1 MKKFFVIGNP
11 IQHSLSQELHSFWFE
26 EKKNNASYEKKLL
39 EKEGVKE
46 IIKDV
51 KNNLIEGLNVTVPYK
66 NLVIQYLDELSP
78 EAERTQSVNTVYM
91 KDKKIVGHNTD
102 IAGFELA
109 IRHAKYDV
117 SGKKVLIIGAG
128 GVTPSIIFALLKMNC
143 NEIFIMNRTKE
154 KAEEIKKIFTQVQI
168 KNWGEKVDFDLIINT
183 TSIGLKNDKL
193 NLDLDVTNKMFFDL
207 IYNPTKTPFLHKAE
221 KNGNRIE
228 NGLMMFIYQ
237 AHQSFVIWNN
247 VIPNIDNKIINLL
260 SK

>member
-11 IQHSLSQELHSFWFE
+11 IQHSLSPELHSFWINE
-26 EKKNNASYEKKLL
+26 NKINASYEKKLL
-39 EKEGVKE
+39 DKEGVKE

-66 NLVIQYLDELSP
+66 NLVIQYLDELTP

-109 IRHAKYDV
+109 IRYAKYDV

-128 GVTPSIIFALLKMNC
+128 GVTPSIIHALLKMNC

-154 KAEEIKKIFTQVQI
+154 KAEEIKKIFTQIQV

-193 NLDLDVTNKMFFDL
+193 NLDLNVTKKMFFDL
-207 IYNPTKTPFLHKAE
+207 IYNPIKTPFLYNAE

-228 NGLMMFIYQ
+228 NGLMMFVYQ
-237 AHQSFVIWNN
+237 AHQSFVIWNK
-247 VIPNIDNKIINLL
+247 VIPKIDDKIIKMLCR
-260 SK
+260 

>member
-11 IQHSLSQELHSFWFE
+11 IQHSLSPELHSYWINE
-26 EKKNNASYEKKLL
+26 NKINASYEKKLL
-39 EKEGVKE
+39 EKEGLKE
-46 IIKDV
+46 IIKDL
-51 KNNLIEGLNVTVPYK
+51 KNNIVEGFNVTVPYK
-66 NLVIQYLDELSP
+66 NLVIQYLDELTP

-91 KDKKIVGHNTD
+91 RNKKIVGHNTD

-109 IRHAKYDV
+109 MRYAKYDV
-117 SGKKVLIIGAG
+117 FGKKVLIIGAG
-128 GVTPSIIFALLKMNC
+128 GVAPSIIHALLKMKC

-154 KAEEIKKIFTQVQI
+154 KAEEIKKIFTQVQVE
-168 KNWGEKVDFDLIINT
+168 NWGEKVDFDLIINT
-183 TSIGLKNDKL
+183 TSVGLKNDEL
-193 NLDLDVTNKMFFDL
+193 NLDFNVTNKMFFDL
-207 IYNPTKTPFLHKAE
+207 IYNPIKTPFLYKAE

-247 VIPNIDNKIINLL
+247 VIPKIDDKIINLL

>member
-11 IQHSLSQELHSFWFE
+11 IQHSLSPELHSFWINE
-26 EKKNNASYEKKLL
+26 NKINASYEKKLL

-46 IIKDV
+46 IIKDL
-51 KNNLIEGLNVTVPYK
+51 KNNLIDGLNVTVPFK
-66 NLVIQYLDELSP
+66 NLVIQYLDELTP
-78 EAERTQSVNTVYM
+78 EAEKTQSVNTVYM
-91 KDKKIVGHNTD
+91 RDKKIVGHNTD

-109 IRHAKYDV
+109 MRYAKYDV
-117 SGKKVLIIGAG
+117 SGKKVLIVGAG
-128 GVTPSIIFALLKMNC
+128 GVAPSIIHALLKMKC
-143 NEIFIMNRTKE
+143 NEIFIMNRTKD
-154 KAEEIKKIFTQVQI
+154 KAEEIKKVFTQIHV

-183 TSIGLKNDKL
+183 TSVGLKNDEL
-193 NLDLDVTNKMFFDL
+193 NLDLNVSNKMFFDL
-207 IYNPTKTPFLHKAE
+207 IYNPSKTPFLYKAE

-247 VIPNIDNKIINLL
+247 VIPKIDNKIINLL

>member
-11 IQHSLSQELHSFWFE
+11 IQHSLSPELHSFWINE
-26 EKKNNASYEKKLL
+26 NKINASYEKKFL

-46 IIKDV
+46 IIKDL

-66 NLVIQYLDELSP
+66 NLVIQYLDELTP

-91 KDKKIVGHNTD
+91 RDKKIVGHNTD

-109 IRHAKYDV
+109 MRYAKYDV
-117 SGKKVLIIGAG
+117 SGKKVLIVGAG
-128 GVTPSIIFALLKMNC
+128 GVAPSIIHALLKMKC

-154 KAEEIKKIFTQVQI
+154 KAEEIKTIFTQIQVE
-168 KNWGEKVDFDLIINT
+168 NWGEKVDFDLIINT

-193 NLDLDVTNKMFFDL
+193 NLDLNVTNKMFFDL
-207 IYNPTKTPFLHKAE
+207 IYNPIKTPFLEKAE
-221 KNGNRIE
+221 KDGNRIE

-237 AHQSFVIWNN
+237 AHQSFVIWN
-247 VIPNIDNKIINLL
+247 KIIPIIDDEIVKML